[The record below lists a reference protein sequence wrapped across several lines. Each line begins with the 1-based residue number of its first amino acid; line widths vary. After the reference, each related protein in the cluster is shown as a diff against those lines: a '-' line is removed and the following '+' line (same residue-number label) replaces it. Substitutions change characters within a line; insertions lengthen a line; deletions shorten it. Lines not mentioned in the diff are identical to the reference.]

1 MEDREEA
8 YMLVILVQIMF
19 FFLRKTKEVTVDDFP
34 IQIVVFVM
42 DDILR
47 YHK

>member
-1 MEDREEA
+1 
-8 YMLVILVQIMF
+8 MLVILVQIM

>member
-8 YMLVILVQIMF
+8 YMLVFLVQIMC
-19 FFLRKTKEVTVDDFP
+19 FLRKTKEVTVDDFP